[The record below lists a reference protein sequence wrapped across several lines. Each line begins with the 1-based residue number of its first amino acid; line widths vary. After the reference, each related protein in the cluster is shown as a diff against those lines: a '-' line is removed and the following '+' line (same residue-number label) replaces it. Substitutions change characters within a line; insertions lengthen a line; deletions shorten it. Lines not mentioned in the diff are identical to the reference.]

1 MMLRMRERV
10 TISVEP
16 EALEIARAEVK
27 AGQAP
32 NLSAAVEGALRAH
45 GKSQALREAVEL
57 AEQEHGPVSEEMK
70 EWAIKE
76 LERAQRETSSSTQER

>member
-1 MMLRMRERV
+1 MMLRMKERV

-32 NLSAAVEGALRAH
+32 NLSAAVEGALRAR
-45 GKSQALREAVEL
+45 GRSEALREAVEL

-70 EWAIKE
+70 EWAIGE
-76 LERAQRETSSSTQER
+76 LKRAMRETSSSTRGR